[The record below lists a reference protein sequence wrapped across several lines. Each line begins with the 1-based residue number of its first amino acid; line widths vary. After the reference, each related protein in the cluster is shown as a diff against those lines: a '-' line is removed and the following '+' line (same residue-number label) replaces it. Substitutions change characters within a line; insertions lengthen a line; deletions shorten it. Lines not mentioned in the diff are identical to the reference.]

1 MLKNLTKVLTFFK
14 TKYIMALLKKL
25 TKHERRK
32 FILKINVLAVQELI
46 NEQFRG
52 NQTWFAEEINVAP
65 AYVSRILNNKVDG
78 NSDKMCNGIIKYC
91 ELHNLDFRKY
101 IILV

>member
-1 MLKNLTKVLTFFK
+1 MKV
-14 TKYIMALLKKL
+14 
-25 TKHERRK
+25 
-32 FILKINVLAVQELI
+32 NVIAVQALI
-46 NEQFRG
+46 NERFRG

-65 AYVSRILNNKVDG
+65 AYVSRVLNNKVEG
-78 NSDKMCNGIIKYC
+78 NSDKVCNGIIRYC